1 MPSKYHARIGELTG
15 NLVHL
20 YKTVTDDSDVS
31 AGMPWYPR
39 AHSIMRDWSDSYGVS
54 IATAACV
61 TAAISPQCDWNRNLI
76 IADEVLAGAVVPS
89 IGGAL
94 HANIAKARAIY
105 RDKAGTTMGY
115 FKSGPKVASFAANL
129 AGDYSLVTVDT
140 HAVQA
145 ALCDVEVTLCLKW
158 NVYEAFASAYV
169 NAAKRVKLE
178 PAFFQAVIWHTWK
191 RIYPPAKKRSV
202 RTQWTGDLGEC

>member
-1 MPSKYHARIGELTG
+1 
-15 NLVHL
+15 
-20 YKTVTDDSDVS
+20 
-31 AGMPWYPR
+31 
-39 AHSIMRDWSDSYGVS
+39 MRDWSDSYGVS